1 MSVTPRTLRRPL
13 AMVWLPVVLLVVW
26 WVGSAGSTS
35 LYFPPFS
42 EILSTV
48 WSGMR
53 DGNMAS
59 ALGSSLLNFL
69 VGLVIA
75 TVVGSTLGILIG
87 ENDRLRGA
95 LMPLLNFVRTIPPV
109 AFVPI
114 VILALGVGSISKI
127 LLIAFGCFWPIL
139 LNTITGIKDI
149 NPTVREVVRAYRT
162 PHRLRLT
169 RVMLPAALPQISAG
183 LRNAVALGIIMMI
196 VSEMYGSV
204 TGIGHYILQSSQNFE
219 VTKTW
224 AGTLVIGVLGYILTL
239 LSMGLERLC
248 LGWYF
253 QRPPGRFHLGRRAR

>member
-1 MSVTPRTLRRPL
+1 
-13 AMVWLPVVLLVVW
+13 MVWLPLLLLVVW
-26 WVGSAGSTS
+26 WVASAGSTS
-35 LYFPPFS
+35 LYFPPLS

-48 WSGMR
+48 WSGFR
-53 DGNMAS
+53 DGDMAS
-59 ALGSSLLNFL
+59 AVGTSMFNFL
-69 VGLVIA
+69 IGIVLA
-75 TVVGSTLGILIG
+75 TIVGSALGVLIG
-87 ENDRLRGA
+87 ENDRLLNA
-95 LMPLLNFVRTIPPV
+95 LLPLLNFIRTIPPV

-114 VILALGVGSISKI
+114 VILALGVGAGSKI

-149 NPTVREVVRAYRT
+149 DPTVREVVRAYRT
-162 PHRLRLT
+162 PHRLRLGK
-169 RVMLPAALPQISAG
+169 VMFPAALPQISAG
-183 LRNAVALGIIMMI
+183 IRNAVALGIIMMI

-224 AGTLVIGVLGYILTL
+224 AGTLVIGVLGYLLTL

-253 QRPPGRFHLGRRAR
+253 QRPPRRRLGRTVGQRSKEYQ